1 VNEPRWPERIPRE
14 MAFVASGVAG
24 HTPDSCVI
32 PCRAMPVAPPPTWLR
47 VRASVWP
54 MHPSSPCAAPRKRTT
69 VRPEALPTTME
80 QERIVALV
88 VGPFVMLLAEQ
99 VGH

>member
-1 VNEPRWPERIPRE
+1 
-14 MAFVASGVAG
+14 
-24 HTPDSCVI
+24 
-32 PCRAMPVAPPPTWLR
+32 
-47 VRASVWP
+47 
-54 MHPSSPCAAPRKRTT
+54 
-69 VRPEALPTTME
+69 ME